1 MTHTDTPEPRGF
13 VTSSGP
19 AGRRTSASLCGPA
32 VLMGILVAAGCNGNG
47 ALARLPDD
55 APTHVREAVLR
66 CSAQMWQE
74 KRSCYESALLDRLTT
89 EGVADALSTLE
100 TIAAAD
106 TDVQRD
112 GHVYTHA
119 IGIEA
124 YRENP
129 SMPDVFPEC
138 TTLFQS
144 GCYHGVI
151 QAHFMAAGDI
161 GAEDVNTLCERYK
174 GESGDRWVLFQCLH
188 GLGHGLTM
196 FYSHHLPR
204 ALESCDLL
212 TEWWDRQSCYGG
224 AFMENITNAT
234 TPHHPASELAA
245 SDGTDEADA
254 VQVTEATEF
263 GHVEE
268 EGDAGAHEHGEM
280 ADIAAFG
287 LEPWTALDADDP
299 LYPCSILEER
309 YLHQCYLMQTSA
321 ILYHNGWD
329 IAAAA
334 KTCDGAPESMRPIC
348 YQSLGRDISALTLQD
363 IDESIDMCQLGSDE
377 FESRCY
383 IGLVKNFI
391 DLTAST
397 DSGFEFCRAVEGV
410 GHKMTCYEA
419 VGEEIAV
426 LHREEAAR
434 AAACR
439 SSEGMEFE
447 RACLYGARVIRSKP
461 AGL

>member
-1 MTHTDTPEPRGF
+1 
-13 VTSSGP
+13 
-19 AGRRTSASLCGPA
+19 
-32 VLMGILVAAGCNGNG
+32 
-47 ALARLPDD
+47 
-55 APTHVREAVLR
+55 VLR
-66 CSAQMWQE
+66 CSARTRQE
-74 KRSCYESALLDRLTT
+74 KQSCYERALLDRLSA

-100 TIAAAD
+100 LVASAD
-106 TDVQRD
+106 LDVERD

-138 TTLFQS
+138 TALFQS

-151 QAHFMAAGDI
+151 QAHFMAAGQVE
-161 GAEDVNTLCERYK
+161 GEDLNALCKRYK
-174 GESGDRWVLFQCLH
+174 GESGDRWILFQCLH

-196 FYSHHLPR
+196 F
-204 ALESCDLL
+204 

-234 TPHHPASELAA
+234 SPHHPASELAA
-245 SDGTDEADA
+245 ADHTDG
-254 VQVTEATEF
+254 TEF
-263 GHVEE
+263 GHVESE
-268 EGDAGAHEHGEM
+268 PTEGAREDAATAQADGTETGGAAHEHSEM
-280 ADIAAFG
+280 ADVAAAAD
-287 LEPWTALDADDP
+287 LEAWKALDAEDP
-299 LYPCSILEER
+299 LFPCSVLEER

-329 IAAAA
+329 IAGAAR
-334 KTCDGAPESMRPIC
+334 TCDSAPESMRPIC
-348 YQSLGRDISALTLQD
+348 YQSLGRDISALTLQN
-363 IDESIDMCQLGSDE
+363 IDESIRLCKLGSEE

-397 DSGFEFCRAVEGV
+397 
-410 GHKMTCYEA
+410 
-419 VGEEIAV
+419 
-426 LHREEAAR
+426 
-434 AAACR
+434 
-439 SSEGMEFE
+439 E

-461 AGL
+461 VGL